1 MWLLDNETPF
11 AAERTWTRD
20 EDGVEYWLVAIKA
33 AFEIEP
39 DGRQVPLDEQ
49 IPVSRVPFF
58 AGDPARTE
66 VLEESDFNLDKS
78 RTDVF
83 VAGHAC
89 APRGRPVEETEVR
102 LKLEAIDKT
111 VRVTGDR
118 VFVHTATGV
127 RPTRPAPFLRLPLSW
142 QHAYG
147 GTDAPGGEWEA
158 RNPVGVGFAVDPHR
172 LVGQPAPNFEYAG
185 ERGRLPAGFGPV
197 ARHWQ
202 PRVRYA
208 GSYDDAWSRDRDPLL
223 PRDFDRRFYQSAPE
237 DQQTSRPL
245 VGYEDIRLG
254 NFTDDGFWQF
264 LLPRVSFDIV
274 TQFYRRRPDARQE
287 AAIHTLVL
295 RPDERRFVIVWHS
308 ALACPY
314 DEERLKGTVIRVRP
328 RVNVPASIGRAGV
341 WAA

>member
-1 MWLLDNETPF
+1 M
-11 AAERTWTRD
+11 
-20 EDGVEYWLVAIKA
+20 
-33 AFEIEP
+33 
-39 DGRQVPLDEQ
+39 
-49 IPVSRVPFF
+49 
-58 AGDPARTE
+58 
-66 VLEESDFNLDKS
+66 
-78 RTDVF
+78 
-83 VAGHAC
+83 
-89 APRGRPVEETEVR
+89 R

-142 QHAYG
+142 QRAYG

-223 PRDFDRRFYQSAPE
+223 PRDFDRASTSPRPR
-237 DQQTSRPL
+237 TSRPA
-245 VGYEDIRLG
+245 GRWSG
-254 NFTDDGFWQF
+254 TRTSASATSPTTDFWQF

-274 TQFYRRRPDARQE
+274 TQFYRRHAGRPAGGGDPHAGAPAGRAAVRDRLALGARLPLRRG
-287 AAIHTLVL
+287 AAEGHGHP
-295 RPDERRFVIVWHS
+295 RPAAGQRAGLD
-308 ALACPY
+308 
-314 DEERLKGTVIRVRP
+314 RL
-328 RVNVPASIGRAGV
+328 RAGV

>member
-11 AAERTWTRD
+11 EAERTWTRD

-39 DGRQVPLDEQ
+39 DGRQVPLEAQ
-49 IPVSRVPFF
+49 IPVSRVPVF
-58 AGDPARTE
+58 AGDPATTE
-66 VLEESDFNLDKS
+66 LLEETDFNLDKT
-78 RTDVF
+78 RTDVI
-83 VAGHAC
+83 VAGHAY
-89 APRGRPVEETEVR
+89 APRGRPAEEAEVR
-102 LKLEAIDKT
+102 LKLEDIDKT

-118 VFVHTATGV
+118 IYVDSPAWVQ
-127 RPTRPAPFLRLPLSW
+127 PTRPAPFLTVPLSW
-142 QHAYG
+142 HRSYG
-147 GTDAPGGEWEA
+147 GTDAAIPDWEPA
-158 RNPVGVGFAVDPHR
+158 NPVGVGFVVDPAR
-172 LVGQPAPNFEYAG
+172 LVGKRAPNFEYTGA
-185 ERGRLPAGFGPV
+185 RSRSPAGFGPV

-208 GSYDDAWSRDRDPLL
+208 GTYGEAWKAARDPLP
-223 PRDFDRRFYQSAPE
+223 PRDFDRRFYHCAPE
-237 DQQTSRPL
+237 DQQTTRPL

-254 NFTDDGFWQF
+254 NFTADGFWQF

-274 TQFYRRRPDARQE
+274 TRFYRRRPDARQE

-314 DEERLKGTVIRVRP
+314 DEERLKGTTIRVR
-328 RVNVPASIGRAGV
+328 RRINVPASVSRTGV
-341 WAA
+341 WTG